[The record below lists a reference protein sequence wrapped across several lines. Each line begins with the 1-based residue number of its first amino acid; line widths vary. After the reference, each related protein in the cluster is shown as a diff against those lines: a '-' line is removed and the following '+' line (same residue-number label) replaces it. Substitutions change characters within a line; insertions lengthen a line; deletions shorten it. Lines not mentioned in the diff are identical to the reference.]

1 MNKVITVG
9 RFTDEP
15 KVSET
20 QSGKKVARFT
30 LALDRIGEGADFPSY
45 IAWEKR
51 AELIEKYCHKGHK
64 IGIVGRL
71 QTGSY
76 EKDGKK
82 VYTTDIVV
90 DEIEFL
96 EKKEKDGSEG
106 QPKENPSEEFMAI
119 PEGVKKELPFA

>member
-1 MNKVITVG
+1 MNKVFTIG
-9 RFTDEP
+9 RFTDDP
-15 KVSET
+15 KISET
-20 QSGKKVARFT
+20 STGKKIARFS
-30 LALDRIGEGADFPSY
+30 LALDRMGEGADFPSY

-51 AELIEKYCHKGHK
+51 AELIEKYCRKGHK
-64 IGIVGRL
+64 IGIAGRI

-76 EKDGKK
+76 EKDGRK

-106 QPKENPSEEFMAI
+106 QPKENPEEEFMKI
-119 PEGVKKELPFA
+119 PDGLDEQLPFA